1 MLCLLRKIFRQYM
14 NEHERKQMVTRIL
27 SSSPDT
33 QHDTMQAIYT
43 LLKPRCPTFPSVER
57 RQEFI
62 VRQIVTVLSSKEKT
76 LSSSSWSNLQF
87 MDVGGGDGFVLH
99 FLSSLSDKKPICM
112 ETRTDWNET
121 YTFPYASTVDYHF
134 WDNVH
139 MATVETHSVDVVF
152 CMVSLHHMN
161 EETVANCLRE
171 IRRVLK
177 PGGLFMIKEHDCISE
192 TAQLLIEWEHHLY
205 HIRHCLSRTASTLRF
220 TRHVLSQMGEPEGD
234 LPLRVEDLVK
244 TLPGGERQPLV
255 KTLPGGERQPLVNT
269 RSASLVEAESEP
281 VERLTDPATTV
292 KMNNSIPLYLRSLD
306 DWNEIFTKKYG
317 FECIE
322 WRDRLLEHVLVDG
335 IVPDDEHNPSRLYW
349 GIYKSSTP
357 RGK

>member
-171 IRRVLK
+171 IQRVLK

-192 TAQLLIEWEHHLY
+192 TAKLLIEWEHHLY
-205 HIRHCLSRTASTLRF
+205 HIRHCLSSPRLEEERQS
-220 TRHVLSQMGEPEGD
+220 VI
-234 LPLRVEDLVK
+234 K
-244 TLPGGERQPLV
+244 TLTGGERQ
-255 KTLPGGERQPLVNT
+255 
-269 RSASLVEAESEP
+269 
-281 VERLTDPATTV
+281 TDPATTIQ
-292 KMNNSIPLYLRSLD
+292 MNNSIPLYLRSLD

-349 GIYKSSTP
+349 GIYKSSTHMGKSPSGSPIRESTCRGLEAVRDKSSTHRGEAVRDKSSTP

>member
-14 NEHERKQMVTRIL
+14 NEHERNQMVTRIL

-205 HIRHCLSRTASTLRF
+205 HIRHCL
-220 TRHVLSQMGEPEGD
+220 
-234 LPLRVEDLVK
+234 VK
-244 TLPGGERQPLV
+244 TQSKAESQPLV
-255 KTLPGGERQPLVNT
+255 KTLLPPLRGGQESQPLVKT
-269 RSASLVEAESEP
+269 RSASLVEAERQP

-292 KMNNSIPLYLRSLD
+292 QMNNSIPLYLRSLD

-335 IVPDDEHNPSRLYW
+335 IVPDDEHNPSRFYW
-349 GIYKSSTP
+349 GIYKSSLDP
-357 RGK
+357 